1 MYFKPRII
9 NSDKLFL
16 AKVFIC
22 FADQIE
28 FGAGADLGRVSFVVF
43 VFVFVVFVFNFY
55 FEEGK
60 SLLGTRF

>member
-1 MYFKPRII
+1 MRVSSSVCHFVYFKPRII

-28 FGAGADLGRVSFVVF
+28 FGAGAYLGRVSFVV
-43 VFVFVVFVFNFY
+43 VVVVVCLF
-55 FEEGK
+55 
-60 SLLGTRF
+60 

>member
-28 FGAGADLGRVSFVVF
+28 FGAWADLGRVSFVV
-43 VFVFVVFVFNFY
+43 VAVVVFCLFLIFISRKENPC
-55 FEEGK
+55 
-60 SLLGTRF
+60 

>member
-1 MYFKPRII
+1 MYFKPHII

-28 FGAGADLGRVSFVVF
+28 FGAGADLGHVSFVV
-43 VFVFVVFVFNFY
+43 VVVVVVVVVCLFFIFISRKENPC
-55 FEEGK
+55 
-60 SLLGTRF
+60 